1 MIKGDVMRNPVRFIA
16 KRNLLLCG
24 LWLFATLAA
33 AEEGS
38 GTTRVPLRSMSQAE
52 YELYRE
58 QLQKQVKEAAAD
70 MPEQGKPAE
79 EGAAEKDKSE
89 GSGYG
94 RGYRARSERSGRTGG
109 GYRGGSMSR
118 GGGRGR

>member
-1 MIKGDVMRNPVRFIA
+1 MIKGDAMRNPVCFIA
-16 KRNLLLCG
+16 KQSLLLSG

-33 AEEGS
+33 AEQGS
-38 GTTRVPLRSMSQAE
+38 AAVNVPLRSMSQAE

-58 QLQKQVKEAAAD
+58 RLQKQVREAAAD

-79 EGAAEKDKSE
+79 EDAAEKDKSE
-89 GSGYG
+89 DSGYG

-109 GYRGGSMSR
+109 GYRGGSLSR